1 MLIGTSPPHR
11 RARSAA
17 FSYHFYP
24 DERWMDLTIT
34 LPCSIV
40 LREVHVQPH
49 VTSLASECAA
59 RLCTRYNRGHHTD
72 DCILLIRSLVAE
84 YIPVLFP
91 DWLMCSYKLSIQ
103 IMRSMKTAMYSYRS
117 LEVEFYLRACCQCA
131 RLSHD

>member
-49 VTSLASECAA
+49 VTSLASELAA

-72 DCILLIRSLVAE
+72 GCILLIRSLVAE
-84 YIPVLFP
+84 YIPVWFNALP
-91 DWLMCSYKLSIQ
+91 GWLMCHPRLAYVLIQ
-103 IMRSMKTAMYSYRS
+103 VVNSDHALY
-117 LEVEFYLRACCQCA
+117 EN
-131 RLSHD
+131 